1 MTSLEDRKSALLNR
15 WKELDHR
22 LHDIEDTL
30 EAPHSNDWEELAV
43 EREGDEVLEGL
54 GATAWPKSRRSVPHW
69 AGSKTVNTDFVCN
82 AAKRFR
88 PSVWMRF
95 RRRHCAGAAP
105 VRVRA
110 ARARPRGGF
119 DV

>member
-1 MTSLEDRKSALLNR
+1 MTSLEERKSALLNR

-54 GATAWPKSRRSVPHW
+54 GANGLAEIAQIRAALGRINDGEYGFCVQCGEEISSERLDAIPSAPLCRR
-69 AGSKTVNTDFVCN
+69 
-82 AAKRFR
+82 
-88 PSVWMRF
+88 
-95 RRRHCAGAAP
+95 CAGAGP
-105 VRVRA
+105 T
-110 ARARPRGGF
+110 GKSTT
-119 DV
+119 